1 MKVTRRNKKSHKIH
15 QVRFLLV
22 VLLGNTS
29 EPIADETTKR
39 VTSKESKACLY
50 KEVRRK
56 ETEKELLLQC
66 SSTISWDRALR
77 EVIIGD
83 IYIAAHRD
91 EVLY

>member
-1 MKVTRRNKKSHKIH
+1 MKQQNELLPKKVKHVYH
-15 QVRFLLV
+15 
-22 VLLGNTS
+22 
-29 EPIADETTKR
+29 
-39 VTSKESKACLY
+39 

-56 ETEKELLLQC
+56 ETEKELLLQR

-77 EVIIGD
+77 EVIVGD